1 MSTNPIIKLLKKKFP
16 KNDNNVNININT
28 NKSTTSNVINHN
40 QSSPNKNKVNPGF
53 LNFIK
58 KVKIANSASKE
69 KNHKK
74 KSLSENIYNSLL
86 FQKEQ
91 SKNYLEE
98 NDKEIKLGAQKGL
111 LYLLNELSQGKF
123 FPEINDFFDK
133 MKDYKLEELRMKA
146 KSPNKN
152 EDNINNI
159 NNIKSEDDIETI
171 KYNEVQNN
179 NKYLTSIM
187 QDETNENKNENKI
200 NKSVSVTQTRKI
212 LKKKSSFKN
221 KKHIKINCKSL
232 SKKNA
237 KENLDNTINLDN
249 DS

>member
-1 MSTNPIIKLLKKKFP
+1 MATNPIIKLLKKKFP
-16 KNDNNVNININT
+16 KNDNNVNINIST
-28 NKSTTSNVINHN
+28 NKSTTSNVINHS

-69 KNHKK
+69 KNLKK

-159 NNIKSEDDIETI
+159 KSEDDVETV
-171 KYNEVQNN
+171 KYDEVQNN
-179 NKYLTSIM
+179 NKYLTSII
-187 QDETNENKNENKI
+187 QDETSENKNENKI
-200 NKSVSVTQTRKI
+200 NKSETVTQTRKI

-221 KKHIKINCKSL
+221 KKHIKINPKSL
-232 SKKNA
+232 SKKNV
-237 KENLDNTINLDN
+237 KENLDNLENLDN
-249 DS
+249 NS